1 MREIKFRAWDT
12 RNNEM
17 HQVTDIAWELND
29 YETGAIQDVSVF
41 MPYEFG
47 PIRRNI
53 VKWFELMQYTG
64 LRDKSGKEIYEGDIV
79 RMFDR
84 PPSDDAWD
92 LRVEWESGKFILT
105 SLRDMG
111 EYWGDLGDWFDCEWR
126 VAMVGNIYENPELLK
141 EKA

>member
-1 MREIKFRAWDT
+1 MREIKFRAWDKYLGRMIGPVELIRYDAT
-12 RNNEM
+12 KLLW
-17 HQVTDIAWELND
+17 QVLCLAGKEDSYA
-29 YETGAIQDVSVF
+29 
-41 MPYEFG
+41 P
-47 PIRRNI
+47 
-53 VKWFELMQYTG
+53 MQYTG